1 MAEDDRG
8 VSEFETYRSLL
19 FSVAYRM
26 LGSVAEAEDLVQD
39 AYIRYASADRD
50 IVRDVKAFLVT
61 ILTRLALDRLKSAQA
76 QRETYIGPWL
86 PEPVVTEGDDPLAR
100 ALREERVQ
108 YALLRAME
116 KLSPSERA
124 VLLLADVLEHD
135 HNEIAE
141 ILDISAA
148 SSRQLLHRARERVN
162 ADKSRF
168 TPTREEQQ
176 RLIRGFMAAIEA
188 GDIDS
193 LRGVLASSVTAGADG
208 GGRVPGAGVHPIVGP
223 DKVARLYLGL
233 AAKFGPGLRGEVL
246 EITGEPAL
254 VLFDGD
260 SLLGV
265 MVFSYDEGRI
275 GGLHTIL
282 NPEKLVTVRRQ
293 SAAFHHQEHGS

>member
-148 SSRQLLHRARERVN
+148 SSRQLLHRARERMRVLL
-162 ADKSRF
+162 APHF
-168 TPTREEQQ
+168 EE
-176 RLIRGFMAAIEA
+176 
-188 GDIDS
+188 
-193 LRGVLASSVTAGADG
+193 
-208 GGRVPGAGVHPIVGP
+208 
-223 DKVARLYLGL
+223 
-233 AAKFGPGLRGEVL
+233 
-246 EITGEPAL
+246 AL
-254 VLFDGD
+254 
-260 SLLGV
+260 
-265 MVFSYDEGRI
+265 
-275 GGLHTIL
+275 T
-282 NPEKLVTVRRQ
+282 
-293 SAAFHHQEHGS
+293 